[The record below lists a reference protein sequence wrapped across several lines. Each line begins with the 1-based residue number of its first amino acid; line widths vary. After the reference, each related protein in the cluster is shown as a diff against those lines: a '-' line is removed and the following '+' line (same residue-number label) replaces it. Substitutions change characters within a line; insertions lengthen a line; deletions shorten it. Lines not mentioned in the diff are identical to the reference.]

1 MENTIDLQNELFLQV
16 EAELEFCD
24 STQTPLVCANFNN
37 PETRL
42 QLIKTISE
50 TAISGKMNI
59 SQAIVEVERLY
70 SPKDID

>member
-1 MENTIDLQNELFLQV
+1 MENTLDLQNDLFLQI

-24 STQTPLVCANFNN
+24 PIQTPLVCSNFNN